1 MKAWEDMNVQEK
13 LAEIARR
20 DLRRKQGKP
29 LQPTTI
35 EIEKRSAED
44 DARLEKSIQWDVI
57 VLLRA
62 YNFTVWNLSQ
72 SRATRQGEGLAD
84 LYAVHVDRRQI
95 LWFETKTPTGASSPA
110 QLEFQVFHAQ
120 LGIEGVRYVVGGV
133 LAAEEYLISI
143 GAAERTATGAIEPTR
158 RAPTP

>member
-1 MKAWEDMNVQEK
+1 MKDWNDMTV
-13 LAEIARR
+13 AEQIAEAARR
-20 DLRRKQGKP
+20 DLRRQQGKP
-29 LQPTTI
+29 LAPTTT
-35 EIEKRSAED
+35 EIAQRSAEE
-44 DARLEKSIQWDVI
+44 DARLEKEIQWDVI

-95 LWFETKTPTGASSPA
+95 LWFETKTPTGSSSPA
-110 QLEFQVFHAQ
+110 QIEFQVFHAQ

-158 RAPTP
+158 RTRTP

>member
-1 MKAWEDMNVQEK
+1 MKQWDDMTYEEK
-13 LAEIARR
+13 LAEVERR
-20 DLRRKQGKP
+20 RIRKEQGLP
-29 LQPTTI
+29 IQPTAI
-35 EIEKRSAED
+35 EIQKRSAEE
-44 DARLEKSIQWDVI
+44 DARLEKEIQWDVI

-95 LWFETKTPTGASSPA
+95 LWFETKTPTGSSSPA

-143 GAAERTATGAIEPTR
+143 GAAERNATGAIEPTR
-158 RAPTP
+158 RTRTP